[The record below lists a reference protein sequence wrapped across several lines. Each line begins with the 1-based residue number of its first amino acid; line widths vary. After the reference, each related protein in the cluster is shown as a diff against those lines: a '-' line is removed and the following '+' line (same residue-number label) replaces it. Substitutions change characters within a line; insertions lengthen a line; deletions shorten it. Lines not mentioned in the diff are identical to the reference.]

1 MNDAKSKRLYE
12 ESKNLTPGGVSSP
25 VRAFKPNPLFI
36 AKAKGPHIVDVD
48 GNEYVDLCMAYGPP
62 VAGHACES
70 VVKAACEQME
80 RGTVYGAPS
89 EPELKLI
96 KRLCQIVPSCQM
108 VRLAVSGTE
117 ATMHAIRLAR
127 GVTGKDGVIKMNGG
141 FHGAHDAMLVAA
153 GSGSAQGVPGSA
165 GVPADA
171 AKNTYTVEYN
181 DPEMMSTLIES
192 NKDIACVI
200 MEPVMGNVGVVPPK
214 KGYLEEVRKITEE
227 NDVVLIFDEVI
238 TGCRLSDGG
247 AQEYYK
253 VTPDLTTLGK
263 VIGGGFAAGAFG
275 GKRELMENIAPAGK
289 VYAAGTL
296 SGNPVSAAA
305 GLAQIDYMLE
315 ENRYERLNSRSASLV
330 KALRDIMADRKVDG
344 CVQSVGSMFSI
355 YFGSDSVSNGA
366 EAQKVDRAMFDKLFR
381 YMLAHGVYLPPSAL
395 EVEFMSAMHREKEI
409 KTITEAFDGFFAGGC
424 T

>member
-1 MNDAKSKRLYE
+1 MNDSKSKRLYE

-36 AKAKGPHIVDVD
+36 SKAKGPHITDVD
-48 GNEYVDLCMAYGPP
+48 GNEYIDLCMAYGPP
-62 VAGHACES
+62 VAGHACER
-70 VVKAACEQME
+70 VIEAARDQLD

-96 KRLCQIVPSCQM
+96 KKLCQIVPSCEM

-127 GVTGKDGVIKMNGG
+127 GFTGRDGVIKMNGG

-181 DPEMMSTLIES
+181 DPEMMSSLIES

-200 MEPVMGNVGVVPPK
+200 MEPVLGNVGVVPPK
-214 KGYLEEVRKITEE
+214 KGYLEEVRKITKE

-238 TGCRLSDGG
+238 TGCRLSEGG
-247 AQEYYK
+247 AQKYYSVK
-253 VTPDLTTLGK
+253 PDLTTMGK
-263 VIGGGFAAGAFG
+263 VIGGGFPAGAFG
-275 GKRELMENIAPAGK
+275 GRKELMENVAPVGK
-289 VYAAGTL
+289 VYAAGTF

-305 GLAQIDYMLE
+305 GLAQIEYMME
-315 ENRYERLNSRSASLV
+315 ESRYDRLNARTASLV
-330 KALRDIMADRKVDG
+330 KALNDIMKDRKAGG

-355 YFGSDSVSNGA
+355 YFGSGSVSNGA
-366 EAQKVDRAMFDKLFR
+366 DAQKVDRAMFDKLFR
-381 YMLAHGVYLPPSAL
+381 HMLAHGVYLPPSAL
-395 EVEFMSAMHREKEI
+395 EVEFMSAMHRDKEI
-409 KTITEAFDGFFAGGC
+409 KTITEAFDKFFAGGM
-424 T
+424 

>member
-1 MNDAKSKRLYE
+1 MNDSKSKRLYE

-36 AKAKGPHIVDVD
+36 SKAKGPHITDVD
-48 GNEYVDLCMAYGPP
+48 GNEYIDLCMAYGPP
-62 VAGHACES
+62 VAGHACER
-70 VVKAACEQME
+70 VIEAARDQLD

-96 KRLCQIVPSCQM
+96 KKLCQIVPSCEM
-108 VRLAVSGTE
+108 VCLAVSGTE

-127 GVTGKDGVIKMNGG
+127 GFTGRDGVIKMNGG

-181 DPEMMSTLIES
+181 DPEMMSSLIES

-200 MEPVMGNVGVVPPK
+200 MEPVLGNVGVVPPK
-214 KGYLEEVRKITEE
+214 KGYLEEVRKITKE

-238 TGCRLSDGG
+238 TGCRLSEGG
-247 AQEYYK
+247 AQKYYSVK
-253 VTPDLTTLGK
+253 PDLTTMGK
-263 VIGGGFAAGAFG
+263 VIGGGFPAGAFG
-275 GKRELMENIAPAGK
+275 GRKELMENVAPAGK
-289 VYAAGTL
+289 VYAAGTF

-305 GLAQIDYMLE
+305 GLAQIEYMME
-315 ENRYERLNSRSASLV
+315 ESRYDRLNARTASLV
-330 KALRDIMADRKVDG
+330 KALNDIMKDRKAGG

-355 YFGSDSVSNGA
+355 YFGSGSVSNGA
-366 EAQKVDRAMFDKLFR
+366 DAQKVDRAMFDKLFR
-381 YMLAHGVYLPPSAL
+381 HMLAHGVYLPPSAL
-395 EVEFMSAMHREKEI
+395 EVEFMSAMHRDKEI
-409 KTITEAFDGFFAGGC
+409 KTITEAFDKFFAGGI
-424 T
+424 